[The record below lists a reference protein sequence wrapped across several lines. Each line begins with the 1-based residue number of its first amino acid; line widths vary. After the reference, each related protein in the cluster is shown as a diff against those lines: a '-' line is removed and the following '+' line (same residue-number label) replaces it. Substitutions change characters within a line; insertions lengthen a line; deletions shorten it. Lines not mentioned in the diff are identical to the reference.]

1 MSTIAEAIKQVQ
13 EAVAIAI
20 PGMDVTVNIS
30 LAPKLNGKPIVKDVV
45 KAEPIKV
52 DVINAEPV
60 NVDLDHIRKV
70 LNSFAKTAGPDK
82 AISLVKRFTSDGSK
96 DAKQIPEDQYM
107 NVLAAMEDENGQ
119 VVLETQGE
127 DG

>member
-1 MSTIAEAIKQVQ
+1 V
-13 EAVAIAI
+13 
-20 PGMDVTVNIS
+20 
-30 LAPKLNGKPIVKDVV
+30 DVV

-60 NVDLDHIRKV
+60 NVDLDHVRKV
-70 LNSFAKTAGPDK
+70 LNGFAKTAGADK
-82 AISLVKRFTSDGSK
+82 AISLVKRFTVDGSK